1 MLCKRQELHEY
12 NRLILELQGDPGR
25 FHQYFRVSTAQFDTL
40 TNMIVP
46 EIAKLSTNWR
56 RVDLTCRMT
65 CSNTLVC

>member
-1 MLCKRQELHEY
+1 VKEGIGYTMLCKRQELHEY

-56 RVDLTCRMT
+56 Q
-65 CSNTLVC
+65 SISPAE